1 MTIDELNE
9 LFQLKLRRS
18 PDPSDVSSHLSK
30 EYNQFE
36 RELENCAEY
45 KNIVNG
51 GVKMFA
57 TKGKIAVLLSG
68 HIRKNSIAKSL
79 KKHFDGYD
87 YDVFVHTWEDVGLKG
102 DETNINKGTEKE
114 NILSS
119 INSIP
124 NVKKIQMENNK
135 QFINNLSESKVEYF
149 NHSSPEPFI
158 KSQLY
163 SILRSHELMEEYK
176 KETKQKYDLVIKL
189 RFDADVTSAVFS
201 DQFLKEVNSHDIV
214 FTSDIKC
221 HVHTSQGENDSAAG
235 CSTCN
240 NMYYKYG
247 LKEVHNV
254 DHANIICD
262 FYAYGCEKVMKTYCS
277 MYNVYDKICESFTK
291 KNMEHYKKS
300 PAYVFKCG
308 NVYKIRDKEC
318 YCDILID
325 KVDNKKSALHALNY
339 YHISAPEEVLR
350 ALLKNYMCLKS
361 INMTAR
367 TVR

>member
-9 LFQLKLRRS
+9 LFRIKLKRS
-18 PDPSDVSSHLSK
+18 PESSDVSSHLNK

-45 KNIVNG
+45 KRINNG
-51 GVKMFA
+51 GAKMYA
-57 TKGKIAVLLSG
+57 TKGKIAILLSG
-68 HIRKNSIAKSL
+68 HIRRNTIARSL
-79 KKHFDGYD
+79 KKHFHDYD

-114 NILSS
+114 NILSG
-119 INSIP
+119 IETIP

-135 QFINNLSESKVEYF
+135 QFINNLPASKVEYF

-163 SILRSHELMEEYK
+163 SILRSHELMEQYQ
-176 KETKQKYDLVIKL
+176 KEMQQKYDLVIKL

-201 DQFLKEVNSHDIV
+201 DNFLKEINSHDIV
-214 FTSDIKC
+214 FTSDVKC

-240 NMYYKYG
+240 NMYYKHG
-247 LKEVHNV
+247 FKDVHSFEHV
-254 DHANIICD
+254 NIICD
-262 FYAYGCEKVMKTYCS
+262 FYAYGSEKVMKTYCS
-277 MYNVYDKICESFTK
+277 MYIVYDEICKSYTKVNMERYK
-291 KNMEHYKKS
+291 KN
-300 PAYVFKCG
+300 PDYVFKCG
-308 NVYKIRDKEC
+308 SVYKIRDKAC
-318 YCDILID
+318 NCDILID

-339 YHISAPEEVLR
+339 YNISAPERVLQT
-350 ALLKNYMCLKS
+350 LLKDYMCLKS